1 MKLLT
6 TPQHFPMT
14 NLPGLVIVILTY
26 SNPIYRILGD
36 LGQVKGVQNFTYNCD
51 LESTVLLRILLKASA
66 KSSRYFLCNDLNYC
80 KWKDI
85 HWTYLLTLCE

>member
-6 TPQHFPMT
+6 TPQHCPMT

-26 SNPIYRILGD
+26 SNPNYRILGD

-51 LESTVLLRILLKASA
+51 LESIVLLSA
-66 KSSRYFLCNDLNYC
+66 KSSRHFLCSDLCYC
-80 KWKDI
+80 KWKNI
-85 HWTYLLTLCE
+85 HWMNLLTLCE